1 MIPRNLAAFEL
12 VELMA
17 AGRLITT
24 EQEHKLAI
32 EIEKAPDEKL
42 DEILIRSGNISAGEL
57 ESVKLASR
65 LIKEGRIDKLQF
77 AVAISDER
85 SVGIKME
92 ESLIARGW
100 LTEADLKAIKNS
112 TN

>member
-42 DEILIRSGNISAGEL
+42 DEILIAQVTFRQVSWNL
-57 ESVKLASR
+57 
-65 LIKEGRIDKLQF
+65 
-77 AVAISDER
+77 
-85 SVGIKME
+85 
-92 ESLIARGW
+92 
-100 LTEADLKAIKNS
+100 
-112 TN
+112 